1 MPLKVLVVDDSAL
14 MRKHLTTLLKAEG
27 FEVQIART
35 GREALTELSFFKPDV
50 VTLDINMPEMDG
62 LTALAHIMTERPTP
76 TVMVSSLTERGALAT
91 LEALALGAVDY
102 IAKPGGTISLSID
115 AISSSIVQKVR
126 AASEARIRG
135 RSGRGDRYRAAA
147 PAPAPISA
155 SASAA
160 ASARASLVKDATP
173 RKRSY
178 PASGSPFGLVLIG
191 VSTGGPRTLE
201 EVLPFLPANLPWPV
215 LVAQHMPPSFTASLA
230 SRLNGLCPLE
240 VREGV
245 SMEELRPGNIYI
257 ARGGT
262 DMVVAQR
269 GSKLVIVNRPESP
282 GHTWHPSVELLVQSA
297 AELVP
302 AEKIIAVQLTG
313 MGHDGA
319 QAMTDLRKAG
329 GRTIAESDETAV
341 IFGMPAEL
349 IKRGGAECV
358 LPSGKIAQ
366 QIRQWIGRAS

>member
-135 RSGRGDRYRAAA
+135 RAGRGDRATAAM
-147 PAPAPISA
+147 PAALSA

-160 ASARASLVKDATP
+160 ASARASLVKDAAP
-173 RKRSY
+173 RKRTY
-178 PASGSPFGLVLIG
+178 PVSGSPFGLVLIG

-230 SRLNGLCPLE
+230 ARLNGLCPLE
-240 VREGV
+240 VREGA
-245 SMEELRPGNIYI
+245 SMEELQPGRIYI
-257 ARGGT
+257 ARGGC

-282 GHTWHPSVELLVQSA
+282 AHTWHPSVELLVQSA

-302 AEKIIAVQLTG
+302 AEKLIAVQLTG

-319 QAMTDLRKAG
+319 QAMTELRKAG

-349 IKRGGAECV
+349 IKRGGAECI